1 MRIRKLITFILCVSM
16 AASLLAGCKN
26 KEETESTSLA
36 AVNAGATDNTYD
48 ITDIAALDRNIKATL
63 VLATYDKNNVVLY
76 NELDLQGR
84 FQKLYPHVTIE
95 IEQTKDDSEYWNSMK
110 IRAAASELPD
120 LMYNKP
126 FTFARFKD
134 YVFDL
139 NDTKAAADNVYTK
152 GYKFDGK
159 VLGVAE
165 KATQDYVYYW
175 TDMFDKAGVQ
185 VPTTWSELLDISK
198 KLQDYYS
205 VGKPDFMAIGLGAK
219 DEWPTYP
226 FMEFMPAVE
235 SGNGKTWN
243 LLATQDE
250 PFAEGTDINKT
261 YKKVNQ
267 LFTSGVCGKDPLGLG
282 LDQTVSLFAQKQASM
297 LAAGPW
303 CLEYIKQDTDD
314 ISKLSTF
321 YLPVRDN
328 LSDEFRTIVQGDS
341 FLSVTK
347 DSKNPELAKAFLEFY
362 FSDAWYPDFISRIG
376 DDSTMTSFP
385 KDKNPIF
392 KAADDKQPDVV
403 LVTYDGGNDDFSRLM
418 SETKFD
424 YKKLGSQ
431 MFSEGFDLDKE
442 LADLDTRWKAARNKL
457 GIQ

>member
-1 MRIRKLITFILCVSM
+1 MRTKKLVALILCVVM
-16 AASLLAGCKN
+16 GLSLLAGCSNQGKTDSAASSAVTP
-26 KEETESTSLA
+26 KTTEEAKGA
-36 AVNAGATDNTYD
+36 AT
-48 ITDIAALDRNIKATL
+48 LDPNIKATL
-63 VLATYDKNNVVLY
+63 VLATYDKNNVALY
-76 NELDLQGR
+76 DELDLQGR
-84 FQKLYPHVTIE
+84 FQKLYPNVTIE

-110 IRAAASELPD
+110 IRAAANELPD

-134 YVFDL
+134 YVYDL
-139 NDTKAAADNVYTK
+139 SDTKAAADNVYTE

-175 TDMFDKAGVQ
+175 TDLFEEAGVQ
-185 VPTTWSELLDISK
+185 VPTTWGEFLEVSK
-198 KLQDYYS
+198 KLQDYYTPS
-205 VGKPDFMAIGLGAK
+205 KPDFMAIGLGAK

-226 FMEFMPAVE
+226 FMEFMPSVE
-235 SGNGKTWN
+235 SGNGQTWN

-261 YKKVNQ
+261 YKKVYQ
-267 LFTSGVCGKDPLGLG
+267 LFSSGVFGKDPLGLG
-282 LDQTVSLFAQKQASM
+282 HDQVVSLFAQKQAAM

-303 CLEYIKQDTDD
+303 CLESIKQGTDD

-328 LSDEFRTIVQGDS
+328 ASDEFRTIVQGDS

-347 DSKNPELAKAFLEFY
+347 HSKNPELAKAFLEFY

-385 KDKNPIF
+385 KEKDPIF
-392 KAADDKQPDVV
+392 KAADEKQPNAV
-403 LVTYDGGNDDFSRLM
+403 LVTYDGGNDDFSNLV

-431 MFSEGFDLDKE
+431 MFTDDFDLNKS
-442 LADLDTRWKAARNKL
+442 LADLDTSWKAARAKL
-457 GIQ
+457 GIK